1 MPFQIHALDPSP
13 FTPLFAL
20 DEAALWARGAKRV
33 VATSNPGFPCRVSLV
48 DAEVGDTLLLLN
60 HEHLAG
66 LTPYAATHAIYVRE
80 GAVRAAP
87 APGEVP
93 DVLARRLL
101 AVRAYDNDSMMI
113 DADVTEGD
121 VVGDVI
127 DRFFAQPETRFIHLH
142 NAKRGC
148 FAATVTR
155 A

>member
-1 MPFQIHALDPSP
+1 
-13 FTPLFAL
+13 
-20 DEAALWARGAKRV
+20 
-33 VATSNPGFPCRVSLV
+33 
-48 DAEVGDTLLLLN
+48 
-60 HEHLAG
+60 
-66 LTPYAATHAIYVRE
+66 
-80 GAVRAAP
+80 VRAAP

-101 AVRAYDNDSMMI
+101 AVRAYDSDSMMI